1 MELGDVGDRFALR
14 HPGSIRASVNRAG
27 RNPFPFAAEYEYSQ
41 SVVADG
47 EFVFTTGQGGR
58 RGRRRGRPGQRRAQ
72 IRKAFGNLEEVLE
85 AEGASLATV
94 VKMTVYLARA
104 SDYDAFKRARDDA
117 FSPPY
122 PASTAIVAG
131 GFLFDGMLVEI
142 DAVARVGERRAVPTM
157 QVYISVDMEGVAG
170 IVDWEQCSPAAP
182 TTPWAARWSG
192 R

>member
-1 MELGDVGDRFALR
+1 M
-14 HPGSIRASVNRAG
+14 NRAG

-47 EFVFTTGQGGR
+47 ELVFTAGQGGF
-58 RGRRRGRPGQRRAQ
+58 GEDGAVVDPDDAEAQ
-72 IRKAFGNLEEVLE
+72 IRKAFRNLEEVLE

-104 SDYDAFKRARDDA
+104 SDYDAFKRARHDA

-142 DAVARVGERRAVPTM
+142 DAVARVGERRA
-157 QVYISVDMEGVAG
+157 
-170 IVDWEQCSPAAP
+170 
-182 TTPWAARWSG
+182 
-192 R
+192 

>member
-1 MELGDVGDRFALR
+1 M
-14 HPGSIRASVNRAG
+14 NRAG

-41 SVVADG
+41 SVVTDG
-47 EFVFTTGQGGR
+47 ELVFSAGQGAFGDD
-58 RGRRRGRPGQRRAQ
+58 GSVVAPDDAEAQ
-72 IRKAFGNLEEVLE
+72 IRQAFANLDTVLR

-104 SDYDAFKRARDDA
+104 SDCDAFKRARHDA

-142 DAVARVGERRAVPTM
+142 DAVARVGEERR
-157 QVYISVDMEGVAG
+157 
-170 IVDWEQCSPAAP
+170 
-182 TTPWAARWSG
+182 
-192 R
+192 

>member
-1 MELGDVGDRFALR
+1 M
-14 HPGSIRASVNRAG
+14 NRAG

-41 SVVADG
+41 SVVTDG
-47 EFVFTTGQGGR
+47 ELVFSAGQGAFGED
-58 RGRRRGRPGQRRAQ
+58 GSEAQ
-72 IRKAFGNLEEVLE
+72 IRRAFANLDTVLR

-104 SDYDAFKRARDDA
+104 SDYDAFKRARHDA

-142 DAVARVGERRAVPTM
+142 DAVARVGEER
-157 QVYISVDMEGVAG
+157 G
-170 IVDWEQCSPAAP
+170 
-182 TTPWAARWSG
+182 
-192 R
+192 